1 MLTQEHRANS
11 APMLDESSE
20 RRGIPNRL
28 LTVRGVGKSFG
39 RTIAVDE
46 LSFDLATSEI
56 VALLGENGAGKST
69 IIGVLAGLF
78 GQDYSGEITF
88 DGLPYLPADV
98 ADAERHGIVLI
109 AQEINVVPELTVART
124 LFLNNEP
131 TRFGFVDGLA
141 MRRAA
146 ASILDD
152 FGIEVAAEARIGDL
166 DLAHQQLVMI
176 ARALHK
182 DARVLILDEP
192 TAALTGDEAQRL
204 FDRLRD
210 YRHRGTTCV
219 FVSHRLAEVF
229 AIADRILVMRDGTLV
244 GDHRADDTGRSEI
257 VSEMLGET
265 LGESS
270 GRRSAAAVGTPV
282 DGRHLAVRGLTVPS
296 LRAGARPLVDDVS
309 FEVAGGEIVGL
320 FGLIGSGAGV
330 VGKAIFGA
338 WRGPV
343 NGDVEIDGASLDVST
358 PQDAID
364 QGIGYV
370 TQDRRDALVGIHS
383 IADNVVLASLFEFRR
398 GAFLDGAKV
407 RTESRQRV
415 AQLAIRAPDET
426 AAVATLSGGNQQKV
440 QVARWLVAD
449 TPILLLDDPTRGV
462 DVGARAEIHEI
473 LVELAASGRT
483 LLLVSS
489 DASELVTVCSRI
501 LVMRDGCLVGQFA
514 ADETT
519 EGELI
524 EVAAGPASDRRPETT
539 R

>member
-1 MLTQEHRANS
+1 M
-11 APMLDESSE
+11 
-20 RRGIPNRL
+20 
-28 LTVRGVGKSFG
+28 
-39 RTIAVDE
+39 
-46 LSFDLATSEI
+46 
-56 VALLGENGAGKST
+56 
-69 IIGVLAGLF
+69 
-78 GQDYSGEITF
+78 
-88 DGLPYLPADV
+88 
-98 ADAERHGIVLI
+98 
-109 AQEINVVPELTVART
+109 PELTVART

-176 ARALHK
+176 VRALHK

-483 LLLVSS
+483 LLLVSVRRQRVGHRLLANPR
-489 DASELVTVCSRI
+489 DAR
-501 LVMRDGCLVGQFA
+501 RCLVRQVA